1 MLRTAVIEDA
11 LECRDETETIIVRR
25 AKHGDELAFS
35 HLYHRYSRPV
45 LAFLY
50 GLVTHSDLAEE
61 LMQETFAR
69 AYMLLPDLRH
79 EDKFSS
85 WIFGIA
91 KNVARES
98 YRERKQNHSRVELED
113 PVVEGL
119 LDPADNPE
127 KNIMKQ
133 QLYQA
138 IQKGLASLD
147 DGRRTALA
155 LRVFSEKS
163 YQEIADITGWTLAKV
178 KTEIHRAR
186 LEMRKMM
193 KPYL

>member
-1 MLRTAVIEDA
+1 MIEDA

-45 LAFLY
+45 LSFLY
-50 GLVTHSDLAEE
+50 GLVTHADLAEE

-69 AYMLLPDLRH
+69 AYMLLPDLRS
-79 EDKFSS
+79 DSKFSS

-98 YRERKQNHSRVELED
+98 YREQKQNHGRVELDD
-113 PVVEGL
+113 PLVERL
-119 LDPADNPE
+119 LDPAETPE
-127 KNIMKQ
+127 RDLMNQ
-133 QLYQA
+133 QLHDA
-138 IQKGLASLD
+138 IQCGLASLD
-147 DGRRTALA
+147 EGRRTALA
-155 LRVFSEKS
+155 LRVFAEKS
-163 YQEIADITGWTLAKV
+163 YQEIAELTGWTLAKV